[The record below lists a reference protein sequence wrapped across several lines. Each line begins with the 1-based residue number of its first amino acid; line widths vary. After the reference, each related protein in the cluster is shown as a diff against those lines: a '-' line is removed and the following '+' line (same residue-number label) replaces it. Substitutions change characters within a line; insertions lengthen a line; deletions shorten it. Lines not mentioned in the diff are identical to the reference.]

1 MTKKFHLTNLQS
13 NSKTACRGFKSFCPC
28 HDDGLKNGLFKP
40 FLRLFFSLFAFAKA
54 VNASKTLGLGFI
66 WGLRLPNIAVNY
78 QEIMRLFAF
87 TYSQFFTFITQKTA
101 VTIGSGLFVLFSL
114 RWAFSFALKKYLRS
128 SQLRRHRLIGSR
140 ERTPFPLW
148 RYWNVRAAWIP

>member
-1 MTKKFHLTNLQS
+1 MTTS
-13 NSKTACRGFKSFCPC
+13 IWRSKTACRGFKSFCPC

-114 RWAFSFALKKYLRS
+114 RWAFSFALKKYPLS
-128 SQLRRHRLIGSR
+128 SRRQCRRLTGSR
-140 ERTPFPLW
+140 GRRPCRSW
-148 RYWNVRAAWIP
+148 RCWSVRGAWIPL